1 MSGKKRFLTKHAKSS
16 AALVSL
22 GIHAVLILVAL
33 SFVAVTVITKEEQ
46 VFEAKPV
53 NRPKMQLKKL
63 QVPVNI
69 KKKKTPKPKLR
80 KRIVVQSKMNKT
92 MPDIK
97 MPEITGV
104 KGGLGSAG
112 AGGLGGA
119 GSLGFSM
126 PEMNVFGIKGKGEKV
141 FIILDSTP
149 WIMYDELGGIPAYT
163 LIKDELI
170 RILGELNPTV
180 LFNVAVYGHGTGTYT
195 FFPQLVP
202 ASSANVAKVEAWLKP
217 LNAVQA
223 DGYGTRTLGAGGIK
237 VDEDLVMEPLVN
249 VNHWSEPLML
259 AMRQQVDTVFLLSSG
274 WGHLLYEK
282 EPAKQWSE
290 SKMAKFREIQQKAK
304 EKLAEENRQ
313 RKANGQPE
321 RVLVGSS
328 LIVEYFPGTE
338 FPPQPIHHWYTPKE
352 IAEACMNQ
360 RKASASRTP
369 TQSGLGSRSRN
380 SKDAFSFNVVQ
391 FVSETDGAEEERFK
405 KLSDILNGEYR
416 SLPGLA
422 AIESYLDSGR
432 KKTGE

>member
-1 MSGKKRFLTKHAKSS
+1 MSVKNRLFTKHAKSS

-46 VFEAKPV
+46 AFEAKPV

-63 QVPVNI
+63 QIPVKI
-69 KKKKTPKPKLR
+69 KKTPKPKLR
-80 KRIVVQSKMNKT
+80 KRIVVQPKINQT
-92 MPDIK
+92 MPDIT

-104 KGGLGSAG
+104 KGGIGSAG
-112 AGGLGGA
+112 TGGLGGA

-149 WIMYDELGGIPAYT
+149 WIMYDELGGIPAYS
-163 LIKDELI
+163 LIKDELV
-170 RILGELNPTV
+170 RILSKLNSTV

-195 FFPQLVP
+195 LFPQLVP
-202 ASSANVAKVEAWLKP
+202 ASSTNVAKVEAWLKP

-223 DGYGTRTLGAGGIK
+223 DGYGTRTLGGGGIK
-237 VDEDLVMEPLVN
+237 VEEDLVIEPLIN
-249 VNHWSEPLML
+249 VNHWSEPVMY
-259 AMRQQVDTVFLLSSG
+259 AMRRQVDTVFLLASG
-274 WGHLLYEK
+274 WGHILYKK

-290 SKMAKFREIQQKAK
+290 SKMAKFKEIQRKAK
-304 EKLAEENRQ
+304 EKLAEENRK

-352 IAEACMNQ
+352 IAKACVNQ
-360 RKASASRTP
+360 RKASAPRTP
-369 TQSGLGSRSRN
+369 TKSGLRSRRGN
-380 SKDAFSFNVVQ
+380 PRDTFTFNVVQ
-391 FVSETDGAEEERFK
+391 FIPETDGVQEERFK
-405 KLSDILNGEYR
+405 KLSGMLDGEYR

-422 AIESYLDSGR
+422 AIESYLDSG
-432 KKTGE
+432 KKKAGE